1 MKGTDK
7 NFCLFKASRES
18 GVVSSFLFRARAN
31 ILQYNISN
39 VVFQKLFYGV
49 INSILSSING

>member
-18 GVVSSFLFRARAN
+18 GVVSSFLFRARGN
-31 ILQYNISN
+31 VLQYNISN
-39 VVFQKLFYGV
+39 YYFRNDFMVL
-49 INSILSSING
+49 